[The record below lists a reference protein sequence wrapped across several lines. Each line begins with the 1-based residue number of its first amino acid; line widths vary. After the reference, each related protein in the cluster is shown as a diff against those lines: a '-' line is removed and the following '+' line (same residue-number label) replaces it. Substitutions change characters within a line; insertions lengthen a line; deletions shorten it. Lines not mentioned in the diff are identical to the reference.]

1 MPGRR
6 LRRSP
11 RRRRPYAEAG
21 PSRGSSTGNS
31 WLCRLELSPPMS
43 LSCLHCVASGLES
56 QACPKGAWAS
66 SRIRLLARIR
76 VMTLE
81 PLRRH
86 TGKEQRLYRPHSKY
100 GANQSVFAPSACR
113 RGYSRLEAGDATGAF
128 KLPGERDVFTQF
140 DFREAAYPLEDFAT
154 DENRLISGR
163 GAHQA
168 RADADQRAKST
179 IGKCGVVE
187 LQVETPADESRVAQR
202 RLDVAGEPR
211 RHNRIGM
218 NEYEG
223 VAAGRRRADVHLTVT
238 PAGRL
243 DQQGASQAPY
253 LCAAVVAPTADD

>member
-31 WLCRLELSPPMS
+31 WLCRLELSPPMG

-56 QACPKGAWAS
+56 QACPKGPWAS

-86 TGKEQRLYRPHSKY
+86 TGEEQRLYRPHSKY

-113 RGYSRLEAGDATGAF
+113 RGYSRLQAGDATGAF

-140 DFREAAYPLEDFAT
+140 DFREAAYPLEDFAA

-163 GAHQA
+163 CAHQA
-168 RADADQRAKST
+168 GADADQRAKST
-179 IGKCGVVE
+179 IGKGAVVD
-187 LQVETPADESRVAQR
+187 LQVETPPDESRVAQR
-202 RLDVAGEPR
+202 RLDVAGESRPQ
-211 RHNRIGM
+211 HRIRM
-218 NEYEG
+218 NEDEG
-223 VAAGRRRADVHLTVT
+223 SDAGSPHAELTMT
-238 PAGRL
+238 LP
-243 DQQGASQAPY
+243 P
-253 LCAAVVAPTADD
+253 

>member
-56 QACPKGAWAS
+56 QACPKGPWAS

-86 TGKEQRLYRPHSKY
+86 TGEEQRLYRPHSKY

-113 RGYSRLEAGDATGAF
+113 RGYSRLQAGDATGAF
-128 KLPGERDVFTQF
+128 KLPGERDVFKEF
-140 DFREAAYPLEDFAT
+140 DLREAAHALEDFAA
-154 DENRLISGR
+154 DENRLVAGCR
-163 GAHQA
+163 AHQA
-168 RADADQRAKST
+168 GADADQRAKSP
-179 IGKCGVVE
+179 IGRRGRVE
-187 LQVETPADESRVAQR
+187 LQVETPAGDSGVSQR
-202 RLDVAGEPR
+202 TLDVAGKSR
-211 RHNRIGM
+211 RHNRIRM
-218 NEYEG
+218 NEDEG
-223 VAAGRRRADVHLTVT
+223 VAAGRRSADVHLTRA
-238 PAGRL
+238 PA
-243 DQQGASQAPY
+243 
-253 LCAAVVAPTADD
+253 